1 MIKSLRTYYL
11 DALGI
16 SQYSLKRKLPPY
28 SAETPASTVFSNSL
42 GKKIT
47 VHSSSDIESAVAET
61 KKSLHNNL
69 QFNGALD
76 QKPIGM
82 NVSHTLSRKGLDL
95 SHQPRHSLAFWQPS
109 AGMLVFSETLIRDPG
124 CRQLELLKNILY
136 VVTSKL
142 KSLLEPEIIEWSG
155 SLESGW
161 GDSKV
166 RDFFR
171 DRVNNLIQLSENKRL
186 LLFGSNP
193 KLWLLN
199 DKQIA
204 ALNEGRCFLNERT
217 TVAVL
222 PSLQDM
228 LENREL
234 KRQAWEVLR
243 ARPHLGEP
251 AFSLI

>member
-16 SQYSLKRKLPPY
+16 SQYSLKRKLPTY
-28 SAETPASTVFSNSL
+28 SAETPTSKVFSKSL
-42 GKKIT
+42 GEKIT
-47 VHSSSDIESAVAET
+47 VRSSSDIESAVAAINN
-61 KKSLHNNL
+61 SLHNNL
-69 QFNGALD
+69 QFDGALK

-109 AGMLVFSETLIRDPG
+109 AGMLVCSESLARDPG
-124 CRQLELLKNILY
+124 CRQLELFKNIIY
-136 VVTSKL
+136 VVTL
-142 KSLLEPEIIEWSG
+142 ELISLLEPKIIEWSG
-155 SLESGW
+155 SLESDE
-161 GDSKV
+161 GDFKV
-166 RDFFR
+166 RNFFA
-171 DRVNNLIQLSENKRL
+171 DRMNNLIELNKIKRL
-186 LLFGSNP
+186 LIFGSKP

-204 ALNEGRCFLNERT
+204 ALNEGRCFLNEEA

-222 PSLQDM
+222 PSLPKM

-243 ARPHLGEP
+243 ARPHLGEA
-251 AFSLI
+251 AFS

>member
-16 SQYSLKRKLPPY
+16 SQYSLKRKPPQY
-28 SAETPASTVFSNSL
+28 SAETPNRAVFSNSL
-42 GKKIT
+42 GENIT
-47 VHSSSDIESAVAET
+47 VRSSCDIESAVAET
-61 KKSLHNNL
+61 KISLHNNL
-69 QFNGALD
+69 QIDGALD

-82 NVSHTLSRKGLDL
+82 NVSHTVSRKGLDL
-95 SHQPRHSLAFWQPS
+95 SHQPKHSLAFWQPS
-109 AGMLVFSETLIRDPG
+109 AGMLVFSETLTRDPG
-124 CRQLELLKNILY
+124 CRQLELLKNIIY
-136 VVTSKL
+136 VVTSEL

-155 SLESGW
+155 SLQSDG

-171 DRVNNLIQLSENKRL
+171 DRVNNLIQLSEIKRL
-186 LLFGSNP
+186 LLFGFNP
-193 KLWLLN
+193 KLWLLS

-204 ALNEGRCFLNERT
+204 ALNEGRCLLNERT

-222 PSLQDM
+222 PSLQEM

-234 KRQAWEVLR
+234 KRQAWEVIR
-243 ARPHLGEP
+243 ARPHLGED
-251 AFSLI
+251 AFS